1 MSDHRHLTRSFYRS
15 ELCITEVQSG
25 GSWRPSPGN
34 TESFDLTL
42 EAAKALE
49 LIKPCLDPAS
59 YPGSSLLEVRIK

>member
-1 MSDHRHLTRSFYRS
+1 MGAGDQAQ
-15 ELCITEVQSG
+15 EIQS
-25 GSWRPSPGN
+25 PLI
-34 TESFDLTL
+34 LTL